1 MRRVRVA
8 ASRSF
13 NSLFHGGHISVTAGE
28 TLSAMFTEEALKS
41 ILLLNTA
48 RCAARKLK
56 LEIDTRDKADIPI
69 NDMRA
74 EAAQRRSYPHWQ
86 AQWGRENE
94 TVF

>member
-28 TLSAMFTEEALKS
+28 TFSAMFSEEALKS
-41 ILLLNTA
+41 ILLLSTA
-48 RCAARKLK
+48 RCAARELSM
-56 LEIDTRDKADIPI
+56 EIDTPEKARIRLTG
-69 NDMRA
+69 MRA
-74 EAAQRRSYPHWQ
+74 EAAQKRSFPHWQ
-86 AQWGRENE
+86 AQWERENE

>member
-28 TLSAMFTEEALKS
+28 TFSAMFSEDPLNS

-48 RCAARKLK
+48 HCAARELTM
-56 LEIDTRDKADIPI
+56 ETDTPEGARIRLT
-69 NDMRA
+69 DMRA
-74 EAAQRRSYPHWQ
+74 EAAEKRSFPHWQ
-86 AQWGRENE
+86 AQWERENE
-94 TVF
+94 PVF